1 MLAYLIYTAKV
12 AAALIVFY
20 LFFRL
25 LLSRETF
32 HRLNRIV
39 LLSGVVISF
48 LLPLCII
55 TVNITIKSARTSL
68 KPNYLWTHDTGVD
81 WWIIVLFGI
90 FLNGAIATLIR
101 LFIAFYRVN
110 KMI

>member
-1 MLAYLIYTAKV
+1 MLACLIYTAKV

-48 LLPLCII
+48 LLPQAVHRFL
-55 TVNITIKSARTSL
+55 
-68 KPNYLWTHDTGVD
+68 PGQQDDQTG
-81 WWIIVLFGI
+81 
-90 FLNGAIATLIR
+90 
-101 LFIAFYRVN
+101 
-110 KMI
+110 